1 MAETIKGINVV
12 IGAETTGLS
21 AALSDVNKRARD
33 IQSELKQVDKLLK
46 LDPTNTELLAQKQHL
61 LSQEVDN
68 TREKLNRLK
77 SVQEQVNEQFQKGEI
92 SEGQYRAFQR
102 EVAKTEQ
109 ELRNLEGRLS
119 DVTKELGD
127 QSGFVKKLGK
137 DYQESFEQAKQ
148 SLGNTFEQAKKL
160 GTAITAAGA
169 GIAAGL
175 GVAVKGAADFE
186 QGMANVYSVMAP
198 DEVAKFK
205 DELKNLAL
213 TMGAETKYSAT
224 EAARGIEELVK
235 AGVSV
240 KDIINGGLSGA
251 LSLATAGELELADA
265 AEIASTALNAFR
277 EDNISVQKAADIL
290 AGAAN
295 ASATSVGELKFGLS
309 QVSAVASGVGL
320 SFQDTV
326 TALAAFAQNGLK
338 GSDAGT
344 SLKTMLMRLQP
355 STEAAYNEF
364 KRLGLLTVD
373 TQKVMEYFAKVG
385 IKPASE
391 SVDDITAAL
400 AGYIAKMDGAKTVS
414 GKYFKQ
420 AQDMIEANGWVYS
433 SFYDANGELK
443 SMSEIA
449 DLLNKSM
456 ANLNER
462 QRQAALEVMFGSDA
476 IRAANILYKEGAK
489 GIEDMA
495 TAMGKISAED
505 VAAQKLD
512 TFKGT
517 IEQLKGS
524 LETAQISIGSA
535 LIPALRTLTGIIQK
549 VVDGF
554 NSLPSGVQSTIAI
567 VGALVAALA
576 LVTGPLLMMIG
587 FLPQVVAGFTMLGN
601 AMKALTAIQWA
612 LNAAMDANP
621 IGLIIAA
628 IAALAAAAY
637 VVIKNWGPIKEFFA
651 GMWDAIASATSTA
664 WESIKSA
671 LASAWEAIRSAAST
685 VFEAVA
691 NFITDVWNGIVSFL
705 TDTWNGLKSVAQ
717 TAFEA
722 IVDVVRPIMD
732 GFRTFFSGIWEAIKN
747 IFAGA
752 LLLIVDL
759 VTGDFENLKKDAEA
773 IWNNLKEAFS
783 NIWDGIKQ
791 VFSGSLD
798 LISKALSAAWSE
810 IKSTAESAW
819 NGIRSAISSIV
830 TATSNWIKDTWN
842 SLVNWFRGLPET
854 LYDIGTNMFNRMKEA
869 VVTTVGSVKDAIVTG
884 ITAAIDWIKTL
895 PAQMVQLGKD
905 IIQGLVNG
913 IKNVAGVVGDAV
925 KGIAEKVTSGIRD
938 ALGIHSPSRVTMQ
951 LGEYTG
957 EGFAQGISKSGSKV
971 RKSAEE
977 IAKEAFEASK
987 EWIDERK
994 YYNEL
999 SLEEELAAWERIAAR
1014 YAEGTE
1020 QRKAADRE
1028 VYRVKQE
1035 ILKAQEQVER
1045 DSFEKSKEWIESR
1058 KQFAEMSLMEELAAW
1073 ERVQQRYAE
1082 GTEERIEAEKQ
1093 AAQVRQEIY
1102 DQLKAASDD
1111 YLAKVK
1117 EINDNLAAEEQRLTE
1132 AYQKAVED
1140 RTREITNFAGLFDEV
1155 TRKSDI
1161 TGEKLIENLNSQVEA
1176 LKEWS
1181 SALASLAAR
1190 GVDQGLLAE
1199 LQKAGPKAAD
1209 EIVALNNLTDAQL
1222 EQYQELWREKSQL
1235 ARQQA
1240 VSELEGM
1247 KNDTEQQIAE
1257 LREKASEQLTLLGNE
1272 FQQKVSSI
1280 RTGTT
1285 GQFNAM
1291 AASMPQIGKQVI
1303 SGLIS
1308 GLSSMQG
1315 QLIKKAQE
1323 IADSVSETIR
1333 SALKIHSPSRVMMQL
1348 GEYTGQGFAQGLGN
1362 AISDVRRQVSEMAA
1376 AVSGAGGTLAGPTM
1390 QIAAVGQTGADVFNF
1405 DGMFAGAVI
1414 NVRSD
1419 NDIESLAKAIFTQAR
1434 QVQRGGGGVRR

>member
-1 MAETIKGINVV
+1 LAETIKGINVV

-21 AALSDVNKRARD
+21 AALSDVNKKSRD
-33 IQSELKQVDKLLK
+33 IQSELKQVEKLLK
-46 LDPTNTELLAQKQHL
+46 LDPSNTELVAQKQKL
-61 LSQEVDN
+61 LGDAVAN
-68 TREKLNRLK
+68 TREKLDRLRAA
-77 SVQEQVNEQFQKGEI
+77 QEQVNDQLARGEI
-92 SEGQYRAFQR
+92 SQGQYRAFQR
-102 EVAKTEQ
+102 EVAKTEA
-109 ELRNLEGRLS
+109 ELRNLEDRLS

-160 GTAITAAGA
+160 GTGMTAAGA
-169 GIAAGL
+169 AIAAGL

-198 DEVAKFK
+198 DEVAQFK
-205 DELKNLAL
+205 DELKDLAV
-213 TMGAETKYSAT
+213 TMGAQTKYSAT

-240 KDIINGGLSGA
+240 QDILNGGLSGA

-265 AEIASTALNAFR
+265 AEIASTALNAFK
-277 EDNISVQKAADIL
+277 DDAITVQQAADIL

-320 SFQDTV
+320 SFEDTV

-344 SLKTMLMRLQP
+344 SLKTMLMNLQP

-391 SVDDITAAL
+391 SVDDITSAL

-414 GKYFKQ
+414 SKYFKQ
-420 AQDMIEANGWVYS
+420 AQEMIEANGWVYS
-433 SFYDANGELK
+433 SFYDANGQLK

-456 ANLNER
+456 ANLNDR

-476 IRAANILYKEGAK
+476 IRAANILYKEGAQ
-489 GIEDMA
+489 GVEAMA

-517 IEQLKGS
+517 LEQLSGS
-524 LETAQISIGSA
+524 LETAQIAIGSA

-554 NSLPSGVQSTIAI
+554 NSLPSGVQSTIAT
-567 VGALVAALA
+567 VGALTTAL
-576 LVTGPLLMMIG
+576 LLFTGPLLLLIG
-587 FLPQVVAGFTMLGN
+587 YIPQIVAGFTLIRK
-601 AMKALTAIQWA
+601 AMKDLTTVQWG
-612 LNAAMDANP
+612 LNAAMNANP

-628 IAALAAAAY
+628 LVALAAAVY
-637 VVIKNWGPIKEFFA
+637 LVIKNWESIKQFFVDLW
-651 GMWDAIASATSTA
+651 GGIASVTISTWDSIKSGLSAA
-664 WESIKSA
+664 WESIKSTTI
-671 LASAWEAIRSAAST
+671 S
-685 VFEAVA
+685 VFESIATFFT
-691 NFITDVWNGIVSFL
+691 NIWNGIVSFV
-705 TDTWNGLKSVAQ
+705 TNTWNGLIAAAQ
-717 TAFEA
+717 SAFTAL
-722 IVDVVRPIMD
+722 VGVVRPIMD
-732 GFRTFFSGIWEAIKN
+732 GFKTFFAGVWEAIKN

-759 VTGDFENLKKDAEA
+759 VTGDFENLSKDAQA
-773 IWNNLKEAFS
+773 IWNNLKNAFA

-791 VFSGSLD
+791 VFTASLD
-798 LISKALSAAWSE
+798 LIAKVLDSAWSGIKTTANSAWSG
-810 IKSTAESAW
+810 IKS
-819 NGIRSAISSIV
+819 IISSIV
-830 TATSNWIKDTWN
+830 SATVSWIKDAWN
-842 SLVNWFRGLPET
+842 ALLGWFRSLPDL
-854 LYDIGTNMFNRMKEA
+854 LYKIGSNMFGRMRDA
-869 VVTTVGSVKDAIVTG
+869 VVSTVTGVKDAIVTG

-913 IKNVAGVVGDAV
+913 IKGMTDKVGDAI
-925 KGIAEKVTSGIRD
+925 KGVADKVTSGIRD

-957 EGFAQGISKSGSKV
+957 EGFAQGIAKSGKKV

-977 IAKEAFEASK
+977 LAKEAFEASK
-987 EWIDERK
+987 AWIDERK
-994 YYNEL
+994 YYNQL
-999 SLEEELAAWERIAAR
+999 SLEEELTLWQKIASR
-1014 YAEGTE
+1014 YKEGTE

-1035 ILKAQEQVER
+1035 ILKAQEQAER
-1045 DSFEKSKEWIESR
+1045 DSFEKSKQWIESR
-1058 KQFAEMSLMEELAAW
+1058 KQFAELSLMEELSAW
-1073 ERVQQRYAE
+1073 ERVQQRYAK
-1082 GTEERIEAEKQ
+1082 GSQERIEAEKQ

-1102 DQLKAASDD
+1102 NQLKAASDD

-1140 RTREITNFAGLFDEV
+1140 RASQIYSFASIFDEV
-1155 TRKSDI
+1155 TRKADV

-1190 GVDQGLLAE
+1190 GIDQGLLAE
-1199 LQKAGPKAAD
+1199 LQSAGPKAAD
-1209 EIVALNNLTDAQL
+1209 EIMALNYLTDAQL
-1222 EQYQELWREKSQL
+1222 EQYQELWREKSRL
-1235 ARQQA
+1235 AREQA
-1240 VSELEGM
+1240 VSELQGL
-1247 KNDTEQQIAE
+1247 KNDTDQQIAE
-1257 LREKASEQLTLLGNE
+1257 LRQKASNQLTLLSNE
-1272 FQQKVSSI
+1272 FQQKISSI

-1291 AASMPQIGKQVI
+1291 VASMPEIGKQVI
-1303 SGLIS
+1303 NGLIS
-1308 GLSSMQG
+1308 GLASMQG
-1315 QLIKKAQE
+1315 QLVKKAQE
-1323 IADSVSETIR
+1323 IANSVSGTIR
-1333 SALKIHSPSRVMMQL
+1333 NALKIHSPSRVLMEL
-1348 GEYTGQGFAQGLGN
+1348 GEYTGEGFIKGIGN
-1362 AISDVRRQVSEMAA
+1362 TIADVRQRAADMAA
-1376 AVSGAGGTLAGPTM
+1376 AASGVLTGVTSPTVQMAGASGSGANSFSAEG
-1390 QIAAVGQTGADVFNF
+1390 I
-1405 DGMFAGAVI
+1405 FAGAVL
-1414 NVRSD
+1414 NFSVRND
-1419 NDIESLAKAIFTQAR
+1419 NDISLIAKEIYNMQQTAM
-1434 QVQRGGGGVRR
+1434 RRVGIK